1 LAYTACMPR
10 KSWLFQ
16 LPVLLLG
23 AMLSSATLWA
33 QTTVERPPEPHHG
46 ADVVE
51 FLTGAALGFLA
62 HEGGHLVM
70 DLAFDAHPRITGV
83 HFGGVPFF
91 AIDHATISP
100 RREFAVSSAGFWV
113 QEGWNEIMLTRRP
126 DLRHEHAPMAKGA
139 LAFNILTSIGYGV
152 VALAKAGPIE
162 RDTRGMA
169 DSVGVDER
177 AIAAVV
183 MLPAVLD
190 GYRYF
195 RPEMNWAKWA
205 SRAAKAGSVLLIVKK
220 PGYGVVQP

>member
-1 LAYTACMPR
+1 MSSKVRWFLSPA
-10 KSWLFQ
+10 
-16 LPVLLLG
+16 VLL
-23 AMLSSATLWA
+23 AATLSSATLSA
-33 QTTVERPPEPHHG
+33 QGTVERAPESHRG
-46 ADVVE
+46 SDVVE

-91 AIDHATISP
+91 AIDHSNISS

-113 QEGWNEIMLTRRP
+113 QEGWNEYLLTKRP
-126 DLRHEHAPMAKGA
+126 DLRHEHAPLAKGA

-169 DSVGVDER
+169 DSVGMDER

-195 RPEMNWAKWA
+195 KPDVNWAKWA

-220 PGYGVVQP
+220 PAYSVVQP